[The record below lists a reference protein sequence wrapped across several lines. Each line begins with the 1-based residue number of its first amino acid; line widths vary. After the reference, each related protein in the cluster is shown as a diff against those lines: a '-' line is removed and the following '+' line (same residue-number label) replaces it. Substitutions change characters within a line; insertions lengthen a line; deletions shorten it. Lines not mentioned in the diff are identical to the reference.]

1 MSQAILTR
9 QESAPPYTGTASGE
23 AEPRL
28 AGLAERGDGAAVRP
42 VPPPLLLD
50 LYELTMAQSYFD
62 QGMTAPATFSL
73 FARHLPAR
81 WGFLLAAGLD
91 DALAYLERLRFR
103 EADLAYLESTRLFT
117 SAFLDWLRGFRFTGT
132 VRALPEGTVCFPQE
146 PLLEVTAPLIEAQ
159 LVETALLNQLHFQT
173 LIASKAARCVL
184 AAQGRRLVD
193 FGLRRTHGIDAG
205 LKAARSAYLAGFVA
219 TSNVLAG
226 QLYGIP
232 IAGTMAHSYVQTF
245 PDEETAF
252 RAYARSF
259 PEGSVFLIDTYEP
272 LAGARHAARV
282 GQELAA
288 AGHTLRGVRLDS
300 GDLIELSFAVREILD
315 AAGLRTT
322 TIFASGNVD
331 EHLIAAAVARG
342 APIDAFGVGTRM
354 GVSADAPYLDMAY
367 KLVAYEGRPVLKL
380 SAAKAT
386 WPGAKQV
393 WRRRAADALA
403 DTVALADEAPPADAE
418 PLLVVAMEEGQ
429 RRLHEPLATAR
440 ARAGQELAALP
451 AALRR
456 IDAPQPPRV
465 AFSAALVALRDRVAA
480 QHAATAAGQP

>member
-1 MSQAILTR
+1 MSQAIRTR
-9 QESAPPYTGTASGE
+9 HQSMLPHDGPTTEEP
-23 AEPRL
+23 EPRH
-28 AGLAERGDGAAVRP
+28 ADEVGQEGGAAAPP
-42 VPPPLLLD
+42 VPPALLLD

-62 QGMTAPATFSL
+62 QGVTAPATFSL
-73 FARHLPAR
+73 FVRHLPAQ

-91 DALAYLERLRFR
+91 DALRYLEGLRFR
-103 EADLAYLESTRLFT
+103 EADLAYLERTGLFT

-146 PLLEVTAPLIEAQ
+146 PLLEVSAPLIEAQ
-159 LVETALLNQLHFQT
+159 LVETALLNQVHFQT

-184 AAQGRRLVD
+184 AAEGRRLVD

-205 LKAARSAYLAGFVA
+205 LKAARSSYLAGFDA

-226 QLYGIP
+226 RLYDIP
-232 IAGTMAHSYVQTF
+232 VAGTMAHSYVQTF
-245 PDEETAF
+245 PDEEAAF
-252 RAYARSF
+252 RAFAQSF
-259 PEGSVFLIDTYEP
+259 PAASVFLIDTYDS

-300 GDLIELSFAVREILD
+300 GDLIGLSFAVREILD
-315 AAGLRTT
+315 AAGLRST

-331 EHLIAAAVARG
+331 EHLIAAAVARR

-354 GVSADAPYLDMAY
+354 GVSADAPYLDIVY

-380 SAAKAT
+380 STAKAT

-393 WRRRAADALA
+393 WRRREA
-403 DTVALADEAPPADAE
+403 DTVLDTVGLADEPAPADAE
-418 PLLVVAMEEGQ
+418 PLLVVAMTDGQ
-429 RRLHEPLATAR
+429 RRLHESLAAARNR
-440 ARAGQELAALP
+440 ARHELAALP
-451 AALRR
+451 AATRR
-456 IDAPQPPRV
+456 IVDPQSPQV
-465 AFSAALVALRDRVAA
+465 AFSPALLALRERVAA
-480 QHAATAAGQP
+480 QRAPAREP